1 MFMHA
6 IVRKPCQNLV
16 RGITAANLGT
26 PDYEKAIL
34 QHAEYVDGL
43 RSCGLEVIVLEAD
56 ERYPDST
63 FVEDTAVVTEKMAVI
78 TSPGAPSRKGEEAS
92 VAEALKSFFPSLEYI
107 QPPGTLE
114 GGDVMKV
121 GDHFFIGLSQRTN
134 RDGANQFA
142 RIAEKFGYQSSLVPL
157 KRVLHLKT
165 GVAYL
170 ENKQLLATHEFMAHP
185 VFEDFHRVPV
195 GEDELYAANSVW
207 VNGWVLVPAGFEK
220 TKRAIE
226 NLGYAVKDID
236 VSEFRKLDGG
246 LSCLSLR
253 F

>member
-34 QHAEYVDGL
+34 QHAVYVDGL

-63 FVEDTAVVTEKMAVI
+63 FVEDTAVVTEKMAV
-78 TSPGAPSRKGEEAS
+78 

-134 RDGANQFA
+134 REGADQFT
-142 RIAEKFGYQSSLVPL
+142 RIAEKFGYASSLVPL
-157 KRVLHLKT
+157 KQVLHLKT

-170 ENKQLLATHEFMAHP
+170 ENKKLLAAGEFMAHP

-207 VNGWVLVPAGFEK
+207 VNGWVLVPAGFER

>member
-34 QHAEYVDGL
+34 QHAVYVDGL

-56 ERYPDST
+56 EQYPDST

-78 TSPGAPSRKGEEAS
+78 TNPGVPSRKGEETS
-92 VAEALKSFFPSLEYI
+92 VAEALKSFFPCLEYI

-134 RDGANQFA
+134 REGANQFA
-142 RIAEKFGYQSSLVPL
+142 RIAEKFGYASSLVPL
-157 KRVLHLKT
+157 KHVLHLKT

-170 ENKQLLATHEFMAHP
+170 ENKKLLAAGEFMAHP

-226 NLGYAVKDID
+226 DLGYSVKDID

>member
-1 MFMHA
+1 M
-6 IVRKPCQNLV
+6 

-34 QHAEYVDGL
+34 QHTEYVDGL

-63 FVEDTAVVTEKMAVI
+63 FVEDTAVVTEGMAVI

-121 GDHFFIGLSQRTN
+121 GDHFFVGISQRTN
-134 RDGANQFA
+134 REGANQFA
-142 RIAEKFGYQSSLVPL
+142 RIAEKFGYASSLVPL

-170 ENKQLLATHEFMAHP
+170 ENKKLLAAGEFMAHP
-185 VFEDFHRVPV
+185 VFEDFHRVLV
-195 GEDELYAANSVW
+195 GEDESYAANSVW

-220 TKRAIE
+220 TKRVIE